1 MNVPSSILTM
11 LLGIGVT
18 LISLWYGQ
26 NHGLLP
32 VAASD
37 EASQIDGLFNTMMTI
52 STGLFIIVQGALIVA
67 AIKYRRRPGDNTDGP
82 PWHDNLP
89 LEILWTALP
98 AVIILGIGVY
108 SFEIYNSMGG
118 LDPMGAHDRGTMQS
132 RVNMKGSAIAGTLS
146 DIPQNNSQ
154 KPPETLLALGIGASP
169 ENEEK
174 PADLVVNVM
183 GLQYAW
189 IFSYPESGVTS
200 GELHMPV
207 NRDVQLNISAQDV
220 LHSFWLP
227 EFRLKQD
234 AIPGRPSELRFTP
247 NKAGEYRIV
256 CAELCGAYHGAMKGL
271 AIVQTPEV
279 FNSWLQEQQ
288 VASSQNLEKTVA
300 INPDKLSNGNFLA
313 ARTSELGINSEILKQ
328 LHPTHHSK

>member
-1 MNVPSSILTM
+1 VNIPSSILTM

-52 STGLFIIVQGALIVA
+52 STGLFLIVQGALIVA
-67 AIKYRRRPGDNTDGP
+67 AIKYRRRAGDNTDGP

-132 RVNMKGSAIAGTLS
+132 HANMKGSAIAATLS
-146 DIPQNNSQ
+146 DTPQNNYQ
-154 KPPETLLALGIGASP
+154 KPPAQLIALGIGASP
-169 ENEEK
+169 ENEAK

-189 IFSYPESGVTS
+189 IFSYPESGITS
-200 GELHMPV
+200 GELHMPL

-271 AIVQTPEV
+271 AIVQSPEV

-288 VASSQNLEKTVA
+288 VASSQNLEQTVA
-300 INPDKLSNGNFLA
+300 INPDKLSDGDFLA
-313 ARTSELGINSEILKQ
+313 PYTSDLRVNSETLNQ
-328 LHPTHHSK
+328 LHPNHQSK

>member
-1 MNVPSSILTM
+1 MNIPTSILTM
-11 LLGIGVT
+11 LVGIGVT
-18 LISLWYGQ
+18 VISLWFGK

-52 STGLFIIVQGALIVA
+52 SIGLFLIVQGVIVVA
-67 AIKYRRRPGDNTDGP
+67 AIKFRRRPGDNTDGP

-118 LDPMGAHDRGTMQS
+118 LDPMGNHDHGTMQMQAKM
-132 RVNMKGSAIAGTLS
+132 RGSAIAATLS
-146 DIPQNNSQ
+146 DTPQNAPQIPSQ
-154 KPPETLLALGIGASP
+154 KFVALGVGASP
-169 ENEEK
+169 KNEAK
-174 PADLVVNVM
+174 AADVVVNVM

-200 GELHMPV
+200 GELHIPAG
-207 NRDVQLNISAQDV
+207 RDVQLNISAQDV
-220 LHSFWLP
+220 LHAFWLP

-234 AIPGRPSELRFTP
+234 AIPGRPSELRFTA
-247 NKAGEYRIV
+247 NKVGEYRIV
-256 CAELCGAYHGAMKGL
+256 CAELCGPYHGAMKGL
-271 AIVQTPEV
+271 AVVHTPED
-279 FNSWLQEQQ
+279 FDSWLQEQQ
-288 VASSQNLEKTVA
+288 VASSQNLEQAVA
-300 INPDKLSNGNFLA
+300 VNPNKLSDGEFLA
-313 ARTSELGINSEILKQ
+313 PYTSDLGVNSEILKQ
-328 LHPTHHSK
+328 LHPTHR